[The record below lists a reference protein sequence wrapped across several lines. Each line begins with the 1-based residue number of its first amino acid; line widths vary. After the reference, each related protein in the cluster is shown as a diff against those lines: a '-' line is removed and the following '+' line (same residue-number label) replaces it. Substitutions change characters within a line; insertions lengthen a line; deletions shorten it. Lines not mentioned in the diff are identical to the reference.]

1 MLPFRESLQ
10 GGVPLLK
17 RILITGYK
25 ASELGI
31 FSLKHPGISIIKK
44 AIQKRLTPLIEE
56 GLEWVVVSGG
66 WGVELWAAEAV
77 LDLRASTYPELKL
90 AVITPFLEQ
99 EEKWSDDKKNSY
111 TSVITRANYV
121 NSITKT
127 KYEGPW
133 QFKERDKFLLRNSD
147 GILLVY
153 DEDTEGSPKFM
164 KLQAAQIAAQHDYPI
179 ITINAGDL
187 QNVAEDEQHVE
198 HGDQWGDM
206 DAQHPSGPTDDEE
219 I

>member
-1 MLPFRESLQ
+1 M
-10 GGVPLLK
+10 K
-17 RILITGYK
+17 RVLITGYK

-31 FSLKHPGISIIKK
+31 FSLKHQGIPIIKK
-44 AIQKRLTPLIEE
+44 AIQKRLIPLVEE

-77 LDLRASTYPELKL
+77 LELQAKTCPELKL

-99 EEKWSDDKKNSY
+99 EENWSDEKKGSY
-111 TSVITRANYV
+111 TSVMTRANYV

-147 GILLVY
+147 GIILVY
-153 DEDTEGSPKFM
+153 DEDTEGSPKYM
-164 KLQAAQIAAQHDYPI
+164 KQQAVQLAANHDYPI
-179 ITINAGDL
+179 ITINANDL
-187 QNVAEDEQHVE
+187 QNVAEDQYDEPYSDS
-198 HGDQWGDM
+198 HGDQWADM
-206 DAQHPSGPTDDEE
+206 MDHHVDNNDDHE

>member
-1 MLPFRESLQ
+1 M
-10 GGVPLLK
+10 K

-31 FSLKHPGISIIKK
+31 FSLKHPGIPIIKK
-44 AIQKRLTPLIEE
+44 AIQKRLIPLIEE
-56 GLEWVVVSGG
+56 GLEWVVVSGQ

-77 LDLRASTYPELKL
+77 LDLQARDYPDLKL

-99 EEKWSDDKKNSY
+99 EEKWSDDKKSSY
-111 TSVITRANYV
+111 GSVMQRANYV

-153 DEDTEGSPKFM
+153 DEETEGSPKFM
-164 KLQAAQIAAQHDYPI
+164 KLQAAQIAAKHAYPI
-179 ITINAGDL
+179 MTINAFDL
-187 QNVAEDEQHVE
+187 QNVAEDEQ
-198 HGDQWGDM
+198 GDYGGDYGGDM
-206 DAQHPSGPTDDEE
+206 QDGRGGDSGGESGGTSDKWQYDDD

>member
-1 MLPFRESLQ
+1 M
-10 GGVPLLK
+10 K
-17 RILITGYK
+17 RVLITGYK

-31 FSLKHPGISIIKK
+31 FSLKHQGIPIIKK
-44 AIQKRLTPLIEE
+44 AIQKRLIPLVEE

-77 LDLRASTYPELKL
+77 LELQAKACPELKL

-99 EEKWSDDKKNSY
+99 EENWSDEKKGCY
-111 TSVITRANYV
+111 TSVLNRANYV

-147 GILLVY
+147 GIILVY
-153 DEDTEGSPKFM
+153 DEDTEGSPKYM
-164 KLQAAQIAAQHDYPI
+164 KMQAVQLAANHDYPI
-179 ITINAGDL
+179 ITINANDL
-187 QNVAEDEQHVE
+187 QNAAEEDHEDAYGDSWTDMVDEP
-198 HGDQWGDM
+198 
-206 DAQHPSGPTDDEE
+206 ANYNDDHE

>member
-1 MLPFRESLQ
+1 M
-10 GGVPLLK
+10 K

-31 FSLKHPGISIIKK
+31 FSLKHPGIPIIKK
-44 AIQKRLTPLIEE
+44 AIQKRLIPLIEE
-56 GLEWVVVSGG
+56 GLEWVVVSGQ

-77 LDLRASTYPELKL
+77 LDLQARDYPDLKL

-99 EEKWSDDKKNSY
+99 EEKWSDDKKSSY
-111 TSVITRANYV
+111 GSVMQRANYV

-153 DEDTEGSPKFM
+153 DEETEGSPKFM
-164 KLQAAQIAAQHDYPI
+164 KLQAAQIAAKHAYPI
-179 ITINAGDL
+179 MTINAFDL
-187 QNVAEDEQHVE
+187 QNVAEDEQ
-198 HGDQWGDM
+198 GDYAGGYAGDM
-206 DAQHPSGPTDDEE
+206 EDGMGGVSAGESGSASDKWQYDDD

>member
-1 MLPFRESLQ
+1 M
-10 GGVPLLK
+10 K

-31 FSLKHPGISIIKK
+31 FSLKHPGIPIIKK

-66 WGVELWAAEAV
+66 WGVELWAAEAA
-77 LDLRASTYPELKL
+77 LELRESTFPELKL

-99 EEKWSDDKKNSY
+99 EEKWSDEKKSCY
-111 TSVITRANYV
+111 TSVMNRANYV

-164 KLQAAQIAAQHDYPI
+164 KLQAAQLAAGHTYPI
-179 ITINAGDL
+179 ITINAADL
-187 QNVAEDEQHVE
+187 QNVAEDEQGDQ

-206 DAQHPSGPTDDEE
+206 DSPVNDTDYQE

>member
-1 MLPFRESLQ
+1 M
-10 GGVPLLK
+10 K
-17 RILITGYK
+17 RVLITGYK

-44 AIQKRLTPLIEE
+44 AIQKRLIALLEE
-56 GLEWVVVSGG
+56 GLEWVVVSGQ

-77 LDLRASTYPELKL
+77 LELRGSAYPELKL

-111 TSVITRANYV
+111 TSVIERANYV
-121 NSITKT
+121 NSVTKT

-147 GILLVY
+147 GIILVY

-164 KLQAAQIAAQHDYPI
+164 KQQAVQIAVNHAYPI
-179 ITINAGDL
+179 IIINAYDL
-187 QNVAEDEQHVE
+187 QNIAEDEQGE
-198 HGDQWGDM
+198 QQGDQWGDL
-206 DAQHPSGPTDDEE
+206 DHASDNKDFEE
-219 I
+219 L